1 MEARVVVVGTS
12 LGGLSALKVLLSGLP
27 KEFRPPI
34 VIVQHRGK
42 TTNDELA
49 NLLEAQT
56 TLPVSEPN
64 DKEALEDGHVYVAP
78 ADYHLLVER
87 GSLALSIDAP
97 VNHARPSIDVL
108 FESAAEAYGS
118 GVIGVVL
125 TGANQDGARGCARI
139 KEQSGVVLVQDA
151 KDAESSAMPA
161 AAIAA
166 TTVDKVLPLSEIPT
180 VLCDLCLERGK

>member
-1 MEARVVVVGTS
+1 MEPRVVVVGTS
-12 LGGLSALKVLLSGLP
+12 LGGVSALKVLLSGLP
-27 KEFRPPI
+27 EEFRPPI

-42 TTNDELA
+42 AANDMLA
-49 NLLEAQT
+49 KLLGEET
-56 TLPVSEPN
+56 RLPVSEPN
-64 DKEALEDGHVYVAP
+64 DKEALEPGHVYVAP

-87 GSLALSIDAP
+87 GSFALSTEAP

-108 FESAAEAYGS
+108 FESAAEAYGT

-139 KEQSGVVLVQDA
+139 KEQRGVVLVQDA
-151 KDAESSAMPA
+151 EGAESSAMPA

-166 TTVDKVLPLSEIPT
+166 THVDKVLPLSEIPA